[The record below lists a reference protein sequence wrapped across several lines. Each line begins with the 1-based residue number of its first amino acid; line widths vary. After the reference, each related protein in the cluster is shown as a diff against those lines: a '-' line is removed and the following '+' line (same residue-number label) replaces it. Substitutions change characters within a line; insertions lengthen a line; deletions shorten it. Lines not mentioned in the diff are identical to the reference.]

1 MLQYIHNQTSKKK
14 GTKMKSCEGILI
26 MTFSELTTEQK
37 LELKQALLLER
48 EESVSFEEMANCDE
62 LVTDE
67 ELEAKWGSV
76 IFTEDDFISKCDDS
90 DKPF

>member
-1 MLQYIHNQTSKKK
+1 
-14 GTKMKSCEGILI
+14 

-48 EESVSFEEMANCDE
+48 EESVSLEEMANCDE

-76 IFTEDDFISKCDDS
+76 IFTEDDFTSKCNDS

>member
-1 MLQYIHNQTSKKK
+1 
-14 GTKMKSCEGILI
+14 

-48 EESVSFEEMANCDE
+48 EDGVSLGEMTKCDE

-76 IFTEDDFISKCDDS
+76 IFTEDDFSSKCDDN

>member
-1 MLQYIHNQTSKKK
+1 
-14 GTKMKSCEGILI
+14 

-48 EESVSFEEMANCDE
+48 EDGVSLGEMTKCDE

-76 IFTEDDFISKCDDS
+76 IFTEDDFPSKCDDN

>member
-1 MLQYIHNQTSKKK
+1 MI
-14 GTKMKSCEGILI
+14 
-26 MTFSELTTEQK
+26 FSELTTEQK

-48 EESVSFEEMANCDE
+48 EESVSLEEMANCDE

-76 IFTEDDFISKCDDS
+76 MFTEDDFSSKCDDN

>member
-1 MLQYIHNQTSKKK
+1 
-14 GTKMKSCEGILI
+14 

-37 LELKQALLLER
+37 LELKQALLIER
-48 EESVSFEEMANCDE
+48 EESVSLEEMANCDE

-76 IFTEDDFISKCDDS
+76 IFTEDDFTSTCDDS

>member
-1 MLQYIHNQTSKKK
+1 
-14 GTKMKSCEGILI
+14 
-26 MTFSELTTEQK
+26 MTFSELTTKQK

-48 EESVSFEEMANCDE
+48 EESVSFEEMVNCDE

-67 ELEAKWGSV
+67 ELEAKWGSA
-76 IFTEDDFISKCDDS
+76 IFTEDDFSPKCDDN

>member
-1 MLQYIHNQTSKKK
+1 
-14 GTKMKSCEGILI
+14 

-48 EESVSFEEMANCDE
+48 EDSVSLGEMTKCDE

-76 IFTEDDFISKCDDS
+76 IFTEDDFLSKCDDN

>member
-1 MLQYIHNQTSKKK
+1 
-14 GTKMKSCEGILI
+14 
-26 MTFSELTTEQK
+26 MTLSELTSEQK

-48 EESVSFEEMANCDE
+48 EGSVSLEEMANCDE

-76 IFTEDDFISKCDDS
+76 SFTEDDFSSKCDDN